1 MIKSVIVNGV
11 EALTMMYDGKLV
23 WERSELPAD
32 YQRCDYIES
41 TGTQWIDTQ
50 FHPNPGNTRIE
61 FEFTEFVA
69 HEGTRGL
76 MGTRKFKNYVDEASF
91 NMFQCVSS
99 SDSFRLDMIKGYSY
113 TPTLLERTKCV
124 IDGVNRIIKFN
135 DKTIS
140 GQNLNL
146 NYGLRTE
153 GSFKLF
159 NFDTDGS
166 FNFGGAI
173 IRIHNFCMFE
183 DGISVVDLIP
193 CIDNS
198 GVACMYDTV
207 SKQPFYNQ
215 GTGEFIYELE

>member
-1 MIKSVIVNGV
+1 MIKRVIVNGV
-11 EALTMMYDGKLV
+11 EALKMMYDGKLV

-41 TGTQWIDTQ
+41 NGTQWIDTQ

-69 HEGTRGL
+69 HERTRGL
-76 MGTRKFKNYVDEASF
+76 MGTRKNPNYNDEASF
-91 NMFQCVSS
+91 NLFQCVNSTKE
-99 SDSFRLDMIKGYSY
+99 FRLDMIKGYSY
-113 TPTLLERTKCV
+113 APKLLKRTKCV
-124 IDGVNRIIKFN
+124 MDGVNRIIQFN
-135 DKTIS
+135 DETIS
-140 GQNLNL
+140 GKNFNL

-153 GSFKLF
+153 NSFKIF

-166 FNFGGAI
+166 FNFEGAK
-173 IRIHNFCMFE
+173 IRIHNFCMFD

-198 GVACMYDTV
+198 GVACMFDLV

-215 GTGEFIYELE
+215 GTGEFLYG

>member
-11 EALTMMYDGKLV
+11 EALKMMADGKLV
-23 WERSELPAD
+23 WERSGLPAG

-69 HEGTRGL
+69 HDGTRGL
-76 MGTRKFKNYVDEASF
+76 MGTRKIANCIDEASY
-91 NMFQCVSS
+91 NMFQSVNSS
-99 SDSFRLDMIKGYSY
+99 NSFRLDMIKGFSY
-113 TPTLLERTKCV
+113 TPTLFERTKCV

-140 GQNLNL
+140 GENLNL

-159 NFDTDGS
+159 NFDTNGS
-166 FNFGGAI
+166 FNFAGAI

-183 DGISVVDLIP
+183 DGISIVDLIP

-198 GVACMYDTV
+198 GVVCMFDLV
-207 SKQPFYNQ
+207 SKQPFYNR
-215 GTGEFIYELE
+215 GTGEFLYG